1 MKRCIRCVL
10 PDTFPG
16 ITFNEDGLCSM
27 CQDFDKGLI
36 SEEKVKVPNYTEKI
50 EKIIAKAKESDCQYH
65 AIVAYSGGKDSTYLL
80 HVLKNIYKL
89 KVLAVTFDNG
99 YIPASANKNIRKVV
113 DSLNIDHF
121 YVKYNRDV
129 VNRIIT
135 NSTLKDMYPM
145 NLIKCGSGVCISC
158 IRMVN
163 NMVTRIAVEKNIPM
177 IMLGNSPGQLVQTKN
192 EIVFKDNFIPYMMR
206 KKLYEPLAKCAG
218 DDIYY
223 YMMLTEKEYEKKPF
237 PYTINLLA
245 AINYDESEI
254 YSVISKYGWEK
265 PSDVDPNSTNCC
277 LNSYGILKHK
287 EVYGFHPYE
296 NEMSVLVRLG
306 KLSREEALRRV
317 EDREGKVKEISI
329 EVENELKS

>member
-1 MKRCIRCVL
+1 MKRCKKCVL
-10 PDTFPG
+10 PETFPG
-16 ITFNEDGLCSM
+16 ITFNEAGVCSM
-27 CQDFDKGLI
+27 CQDFENGINYDDSQDTRYVDKIDSII
-36 SEEKVKVPNYTEKI
+36 SKVKEGDY
-50 EKIIAKAKESDCQYH
+50 QYH

-80 HVLKNIYKL
+80 HVLKNVYHL
-89 KVLAVTFDNG
+89 NVLAVTFDNG
-99 YIPASANKNIRKVV
+99 YIPTSANKNIKKVV
-113 DSLNIDHF
+113 NSLNIDHM
-121 YVKYNRDV
+121 YVKYRRDV

-135 NSTLKDMYPM
+135 KSTMKGMYPM

-192 EIVFKDNFIPYMMR
+192 EILFKDNFIPFNMR

-223 YMMLTEKEYEKKPF
+223 YMMLTEDEYKKKPF

-254 YSVISKYGWEK
+254 YSIINKYGWEK
-265 PSDVDPNSTNCC
+265 PSDVDANSTNCC
-277 LNSYGILKHK
+277 LNSYGIVKHW
-287 EVYGFHPYE
+287 EIYGFHPYE
-296 NEMSVLVRLG
+296 NEMSILVRLG

-317 EDREGKVKEISI
+317 EDHEGKVKDISI
-329 EVENELKS
+329 EIKKELES